1 MWFGKKERS
10 TLKIGKNRISSS
22 IIVVIIMMT
31 IVISIGSI
39 YISYMEGR
47 YDTIQKKEIN
57 YETDQ
62 VVKNIKKQIADN
74 FYYLKYFSKN
84 ISDTSELKCDL
95 EVNKIKSVRTGE
107 KFYLI
112 GIADKDGNACDING
126 DKYDISSEEYFVNS
140 MNNEYVITCLLYTSP
155 SPRD

>member
-74 FYYLKYFSKN
+74 FYYLKYFFIEVAYAE
-84 ISDTSELKCDL
+84 ISH
-95 EVNKIKSVRTGE
+95 R
-107 KFYLI
+107 
-112 GIADKDGNACDING
+112 GIPCQGQDHWQVSG
-126 DKYDISSEEYFVNS
+126 
-140 MNNEYVITCLLYTSP
+140 
-155 SPRD
+155 PRLQGHGQYGPCARPARQHAGH

>member
-57 YETDQ
+57 HETD
-62 VVKNIKKQIADN
+62 
-74 FYYLKYFSKN
+74 
-84 ISDTSELKCDL
+84 
-95 EVNKIKSVRTGE
+95 
-107 KFYLI
+107 
-112 GIADKDGNACDING
+112 
-126 DKYDISSEEYFVNS
+126 
-140 MNNEYVITCLLYTSP
+140 
-155 SPRD
+155 